1 MLKLWGITRL
11 PMANSIFYTL
21 WRYRGLVFE
30 LVKRELGGCYRGTF
44 GGVFWSFARPLLMLF
59 VYTLAFGVILKVRW
73 GISGDTKEYAFML
86 YAGLIVF
93 NAFADCL
100 RRASTLIT
108 ANPNFVKKVIF
119 PLEILPLVMA
129 ITAIV
134 QALISIAV
142 WLVGYVLLFGTPK
155 LTILYFPLIL
165 GGFFPVLLGV
175 GWLLAAV
182 GVIVRD
188 VDQLTGLVSQALLF
202 LTPIFFSIETAPR
215 ILRHVLMLN
224 PLTFI
229 IEQFRQVLFIG
240 SAPNF
245 TGLAVYLLLATA
257 FSAASLSIFRR
268 LRSTFADLI

>member
-1 MLKLWGITRL
+1 
-11 PMANSIFYTL
+11 MANSIFYTL